1 MNFKISKHTL
11 GIAGTKSKKKPNTAS
26 NMYKLTN
33 NILKCK
39 TAYYYETIW
48 KTKAYF
54 MELNI
59 KHALLA
65 YFKGINIYQ
74 KFSFFMSWNLDKCL
88 TT

>member
-1 MNFKISKHTL
+1 
-11 GIAGTKSKKKPNTAS
+11 
-26 NMYKLTN
+26 MYKLTN

-39 TAYYYETIW
+39 TAYYYETMW

-74 KFSFFMSWNLDKCL
+74 KFSFLCHETWISVWQLKKKL
-88 TT
+88 